1 MTDLKSLS
9 EAAAAAGPVRSQT
22 WAFEKPGRVFAL
34 AMLILL
40 AALRIADPRIIATI
54 RSRGFDLEQQLAP
67 RAYQPLPVRIV
78 AVDDKSL
85 KEVGQW
91 PWPRTQLARLV
102 DKIASGHPSVLGV
115 DIIFAEPDRFSPPEI
130 AALPGIPP
138 PLAHQLAALP
148 PSGTIL
154 ADAFRKLPTVLGMGF
169 SYQAAPEPSGPSRIA
184 MIRQLG
190 ADPRPFLQSYGGL
203 VRSLPQL
210 TAAAHSQGVL
220 AGQPD
225 PDGIL
230 RRMPLFVLGEGNV
243 VPTLAL
249 EMLQVASRRPI
260 VIVTHREGVSGAAID
275 GLFMPTDWRS
285 RAWLYFTPSLMER
298 YVSAADLL
306 NGSYDPANLR
316 NGIVLLGVVGLG
328 LVDQKETPLGLMPG
342 VEVTAQL
349 IESMLS
355 GNLLRRSVYLDKVEI
370 ALLIVAGLITIFALP
385 YEHPLIAGGAV
396 AAIVAASIGF
406 EFASFRLWHL
416 LFDGV
421 YPAVSVGVI
430 FAVMLGA
437 SLRATE
443 AARRRLSAALQRERE
458 SKALLEGELNAARAI
473 QMGLLPQHFIG
484 LPERPE
490 VELYA
495 MIEPA
500 RMVGGDLYDF
510 LMLDSRRLSF
520 AIADVSGKGVPA
532 ALFMAMSKEVLRAA
546 TLGNGEAL
554 DRVFAEANKRISA
567 ASNDMAGVGADMM
580 FVTVFAGVLDLIS
593 GKLTYISAGHDAP
606 FVLRPDCTIT
616 RLSGRGGPPLGS
628 VDNFC
633 YRVEQR
639 QLAPGDLLLMYT
651 DGVTE
656 AENPQHLFYGETRLE
671 SLLASAPVA
680 GAEAMV
686 NLVREDVRRFAGGAE
701 RADDI
706 TLMAV
711 RWLGRNNRRLINGR

>member
-1 MTDLKSLS
+1 MTDLKSPS
-9 EAAAAAGPVRSQT
+9 EAGTANPVRSQT

-34 AMLILL
+34 GVLILL
-40 AALRIADPRIIATI
+40 VALRIADPRIIAI
-54 RSRGFDLEQQLAP
+54 LRSRGFDLEQQLVP
-67 RAYQPLPVRIV
+67 RAYQALPVRIV
-78 AVDDKSL
+78 AIDDRSL
-85 KEVGQW
+85 KQLGQW

-102 DKIASGHPSVLGV
+102 DKIAAGHPRVLGV
-115 DIIFAEPDRFSPPEI
+115 DIIFAEPDRFSPPEL
-130 AALPGIPP
+130 AAVPGIPP

-148 PSGTIL
+148 PSGAIL
-154 ADAFRKLPTVLGMGF
+154 ADALRKLPTVLGVGF
-169 SYQAAPEPSGPSRIA
+169 SYEAAPAPPGPARIA
-184 MIRQLG
+184 LIRQMG
-190 ADPRPFLQSYGGL
+190 PDPRPFLQSYGGL
-203 VRSLPQL
+203 VRSLAQL
-210 TAAAHSQGVL
+210 TAAARGQGAL

-260 VIVTHREGVSGAAID
+260 LIVTGAQGVSGAALG

-285 RAWLYFTPSLMER
+285 RAWPYFTPSLTER

-306 NGSYDPANLR
+306 DGSYDTAQLR
-316 NGIVLLGVVGLG
+316 NTIVLLGVVGLG
-328 LVDQKETPLGLMPG
+328 LVDQKQTPLGLMPG

-355 GNLLRRSVYLDKVEI
+355 GNLLRRSAYLDKVEI
-370 ALLIVAGLITIFALP
+370 ALLIAAGLITIFALP
-385 YEHPLIAGGAV
+385 YEHPRIAGGVVGAL
-396 AAIVAASIGF
+396 VAASLGF

-421 YPAVSVGVI
+421 YPAVGVGVI

-443 AARRRLSAALQRERE
+443 AARRRLSEALQRERE
-458 SKALLEGELNAARAI
+458 AKALLEGELNAARAI
-473 QMGLLPQHFIG
+473 QMGLLPQRFIG
-484 LPERPE
+484 MPERPE

-495 MIEPA
+495 IIEPA

-510 LMLDSRRLSF
+510 VMLDSRRLSF

-546 TLGNGEAL
+546 TLSNGEAL
-554 DRVFAEANKRISA
+554 DRAFAEANRRISA

-580 FVTVFAGVLDLIS
+580 FVTVFAGVLDLLS
-593 GKLTYISAGHDAP
+593 GKLAYVSAGHDAP
-606 FVLRPDCTIT
+606 FLLRPDCTIV

-628 VDNFC
+628 VDDFC

-656 AENPQHLFYGETRLE
+656 AENPQRYFYGEHRLE
-671 SLLASAPVA
+671 SLLAGAPVT
-680 GAEAMV
+680 GAEAAV
-686 NLVREDVRRFAGGAE
+686 NLVREDVRRFAAGAE

-711 RWLGRNNRRLINGR
+711 RWLGRANRRPANGR